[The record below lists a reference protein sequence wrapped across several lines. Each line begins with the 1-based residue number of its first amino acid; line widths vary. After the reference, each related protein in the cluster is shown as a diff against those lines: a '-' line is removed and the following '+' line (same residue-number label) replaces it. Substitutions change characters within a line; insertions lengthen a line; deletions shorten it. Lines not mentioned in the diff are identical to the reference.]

1 MLRYC
6 PRCGTQTE
14 AATCESDGTPTVRY
28 GGSGRGQLGVGDVV
42 GGRYRLSG
50 ELGRGGFGVVFDSV
64 HTTTGHPVAVK
75 ILTPVMGDD
84 GQEMAR
90 RFFHEAAT
98 TSRLSHPNTVRVY
111 DFGQTDAGDLYLAM
125 ERLSG
130 QTLLAR
136 LNTLAADEQIMSEQ
150 ETVETGVAILRS
162 LGEAHALGL
171 VHRDM
176 KPANVFLH
184 QMLGG
189 DSILKV
195 LDFGIVKDSLTSMT
209 QVGKALGT
217 PTHMSPEQAMGKAV
231 DGRADLYALGVVL
244 YECLTGSLP
253 FWGDSPLTVVMKH
266 VTEPVPPI
274 ASRVP
279 GRVRRQL
286 AAVVEKAMAKKPE
299 DRWQTALEMRNALQA
314 ALSEPALPPLPPSVR
329 VVGAARP
336 EDREERLEPTPLIA
350 PVAPVRRFAGLDGA
364 QAVHGEGQEQQG
376 DRAAPAAAPVAV
388 PAPALEPVPIAAHA
402 DTAIAPEGESFP
414 PWQVWGEPDAAP
426 AEQMTPGRAH
436 EMTPAPP
443 FSIHRPL
450 VPAQPERGPRWEP
463 PAPRVMKPSSGAFEA
478 RPGVGSR
485 PDSASDHFLQTLQQM
500 TRAMPARPQPT
511 AAVSQATA
519 MWLAEDG
526 RRALYGDQHGAVR
539 MVDLAGLGD
548 QPVSLPDMPHQTEV
562 GHHATLIVAVAGSP
576 DGRLAASA
584 SVDGVVRVWDPAA
597 GAMLAEAPLA
607 APVTCMAAASDGKL
621 LVVGCEDGSAWLL
634 EFPQLTLRRTLHG
647 HRDPLTAV
655 AAAGSRRL
663 VATASEQGTIR
674 TWDPVGG
681 GARLTFRGHEGA
693 VGAVAVAHNGQWLAS
708 GGWDGQ
714 LLVWSARTGELVRK
728 IAAHSDVIAGLCID
742 RDGKLAVTASD
753 DRKARVWDLET
764 GHLLTERK
772 DFRSGARFAR
782 LLADGST
789 AVAGSWDGTF
799 RRLGW

>member
-6 PRCGTQTE
+6 PRCGTHTD
-14 AATCESDGTPTVRY
+14 AATCESDGTPTVRH
-28 GGSGRGQLGVGDVV
+28 GGSGRGQLGAGDVV
-42 GGRYRLSG
+42 GGRYRLCG
-50 ELGRGGFGVVFDSV
+50 ELGRGGFGVVFDAV

-75 ILTPVMGDD
+75 ILTPTMGDD

-111 DFGQTDAGDLYLAM
+111 DFGQTDSGDLFLAM

-130 QTLLAR
+130 ETLLSR
-136 LNTLAADEQIMSEQ
+136 LNGLAASEQIMSEQ

-184 QMLGG
+184 QMPGG

-209 QVGKALGT
+209 QAGKALGT

-231 DGRADLYALGVVL
+231 DGRADIYALGVVL

-279 GRVRRQL
+279 GRVRRTL
-286 AAVVEKAMAKKPE
+286 ASVVEKAMAKKPH

-314 ALSEPALPPLPPSVR
+314 ALNEPALPPLPPSVR
-329 VVGAARP
+329 VVGAVP
-336 EDREERLEPTPLIA
+336 VEDREERLEPTPIIA
-350 PVAPVRRFAGLDGA
+350 PVAPLRHFPGLDGPVA
-364 QAVHGEGQEQQG
+364 LP
-376 DRAAPAAAPVAV
+376 DPAAVPHRV
-388 PAPALEPVPIAAHA
+388 PAADWPPAPEPLPFSA
-402 DTAIAPEGESFP
+402 DTPLADSESFSA
-414 PWQVWGEPDAAP
+414 WQVWSEEDAAP
-426 AEQMTPGRAH
+426 APHMTSGSVH

-443 FSIHRPL
+443 FAIHRPL
-450 VPAQPERGPRWEP
+450 VPQQPEQGPRWEP
-463 PAPRVMKPSSGAFEA
+463 PAPRVIPPSSGAFEP
-478 RPGVGSR
+478 RPVVVGK
-485 PDSASDHFLQTLQQM
+485 PDAMSEHLLQTLQQM
-500 TRAMPARPQPT
+500 TRAMPVRPQQAT
-511 AAVSQATA
+511 AVSQATA

-526 RRALYGDQHGAVR
+526 RRALYGDQNGAVR
-539 MVDLAGLGD
+539 MVDLAGLGE

-584 SVDGVVRVWDPAA
+584 SVDGVVRVWDPA
-597 GAMLAEAPLA
+597 GGQMLAEAPLQS
-607 APVTCMAAASDGKL
+607 PVTCMAAASDGKL

-634 EFPQLTLRRTLHG
+634 EFPQLTVRRTLHG

-714 LLVWSARTGELVRK
+714 LLLWSARTGELVRK
-728 IAAHSDVIAGLCID
+728 IPAHADVIAGLCID
-742 RDGKLAVTASD
+742 RDGKVAVTASD
-753 DRKARVWDLET
+753 DRKARVWNLET
-764 GHLLTERK
+764 GELLAERQ
-772 DFRSGARFAR
+772 DFRAGARFAR

-799 RRLGW
+799 RRLSW